1 MSRTDTVA
9 DWVIYAIRTFATL
22 PFSLQIVPFVSSEEA
37 KAERLVVKVTEG
49 PQYLEADQGFSDV
62 LTLTFKTT
70 KRDAAAV
77 NDLWAKIDAALI
89 AGLLNDT
96 SNTSALTLFSQL
108 ILITEEAT
116 TDKSSTPNFRHFSR
130 TIPLKVKLL

>member
-1 MSRTDTVA
+1 MSRTDTVVE
-9 DWVIYAIRTFATL
+9 WVIYAIRAFATL

-49 PQYLEADQGFSDV
+49 LQYLEADQGFSDV

-108 ILITEEAT
+108 ILITEEAAT
-116 TDKSSTPNFRHFSR
+116 EKSNTPNFRHFSR